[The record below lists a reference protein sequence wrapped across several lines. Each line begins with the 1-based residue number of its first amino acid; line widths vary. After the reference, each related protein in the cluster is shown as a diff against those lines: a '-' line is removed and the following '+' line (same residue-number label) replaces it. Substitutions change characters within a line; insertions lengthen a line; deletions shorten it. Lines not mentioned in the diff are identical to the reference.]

1 MDQNFELLWNGYT
14 VCPPAWGMRN
24 ANESFH
30 RIYYVYGGEAFYQD
44 SGGTRPLEAGHLYI
58 LPILHPYTMYHNPS
72 CPLDVLWF
80 HVETPVLL
88 CTQLHDLT
96 IEPGALPFH
105 LLESMRFLANDLDQL
120 SLLRQLFRRIP
131 DAAVAADPD
140 GPIPW
145 RGPPGYSG
153 LHRRASGGGAA
164 GGAAGGLCRDGTLL
178 FFEKI
183 QIGSAN
189 FPQINIF

>member
-120 SLLRQLFRRIP
+120 SLLRQLF
-131 DAAVAADPD
+131 
-140 GPIPW
+140 
-145 RGPPGYSG
+145 
-153 LHRRASGGGAA
+153 GAF
-164 GGAAGGLCRDGTLL
+164 LTLL
-178 FFEKI
+178 LQLTQTAHTLARTSRLFWTTSTGIWRRSCGWSGWRPLPGWNAPIFRENSNRFCK
-183 QIGSAN
+183 
-189 FPQINIF
+189 FPPINIF